1 MVTFFVGLAVLV
13 VGAILYSKY
22 IEKIEV
28 IDPSRKTPA
37 YKVNDGVDYIPMPW
51 WKTFLVQFLN
61 IAGLGPIFGAIAGA
75 MWGPVAF
82 FWIIF
87 GSIFGGAV
95 HDYFSG
101 MMSIRHN
108 GMSITEIVGYY
119 LGDTTKQFMRV
130 YTIFLMVLVGAVF
143 VSGPA
148 GILGG
153 LTTGFMSVRI
163 WIWIVFIY
171 YFVATILPIDKI
183 IGRIYPVFGF
193 VLLSMTLALIVALL
207 AKGYKIPEMSLSN
220 LHNDRGNF
228 PIFPMMFVSIACGAV
243 SGFHSTQSP
252 LMARCLKNETEGRKV
267 FYGAM
272 ITEAIVTM
280 IWAAIGMAFY
290 GGVEGLNGVM
300 EGNGGQAALCVSEI
314 SNTLLGR
321 VGGILAII
329 GVVIA
334 PITTGDTAFRSCR
347 LIVADFLKYDQTPL
361 KNRLLTAIPLFAL
374 GIFITQI
381 DFAVLWRYMA
391 WSNQTLSVFLF
402 WTITAYLISRGRNF
416 WVALIPALFMTAVCV
431 SYILFAP
438 EGFSLSL
445 IVSLAA
451 AALSVIIALIVLRR
465 KIGIPLREVP
475 TDSNKLWL

>member
-1 MVTFFVGLAVLV
+1 
-13 VGAILYSKY
+13 
-22 IEKIEV
+22 
-28 IDPSRKTPA
+28 
-37 YKVNDGVDYIPMPW
+37 
-51 WKTFLVQFLN
+51 
-61 IAGLGPIFGAIAGA
+61 
-75 MWGPVAF
+75 
-82 FWIIF
+82 
-87 GSIFGGAV
+87 
-95 HDYFSG
+95 
-101 MMSIRHN
+101 
-108 GMSITEIVGYY
+108 
-119 LGDTTKQFMRV
+119 
-130 YTIFLMVLVGAVF
+130 
-143 VSGPA
+143 
-148 GILGG
+148 
-153 LTTGFMSVRI
+153 
-163 WIWIVFIY
+163 
-171 YFVATILPIDKI
+171 
-183 IGRIYPVFGF
+183 
-193 VLLSMTLALIVALL
+193 
-207 AKGYKIPEMSLSN
+207 
-220 LHNDRGNF
+220 
-228 PIFPMMFVSIACGAV
+228 
-243 SGFHSTQSP
+243 
-252 LMARCLKNETEGRKV
+252 
-267 FYGAM
+267 
-272 ITEAIVTM
+272 
-280 IWAAIGMAFY
+280 
-290 GGVEGLNGVM
+290 
-300 EGNGGQAALCVSEI
+300 
-314 SNTLLGR
+314 LGR